1 MSLCSRGPFV
11 FSLLQRPL
19 AQSQGL
25 YFSTHSVHF
34 RNLAE
39 IFHADR
45 RPDVQLDLQAGE
57 ELLNI
62 PRKPPVIKPCPKW
75 TQSIKKTLDGPMSAA
90 SLSDL
95 CEESPVKGSCSPTSG
110 SCDPDNCRAE
120 LWLFD
125 CSSMKGAFSPT
136 AGGNC
141 PLMISD

>member
-45 RPDVQLDLQAGE
+45 RPDVELDLQAGE

-75 TQSIKKTLDGPMSAA
+75 TQSIKKTLDGPMSEQRDH
-90 SLSDL
+90 LHEY
-95 CEESPVKGSCSPTSG
+95 CE
-110 SCDPDNCRAE
+110 
-120 LWLFD
+120 
-125 CSSMKGAFSPT
+125 
-136 AGGNC
+136 AGFALQKHLKKQMLN
-141 PLMISD
+141 